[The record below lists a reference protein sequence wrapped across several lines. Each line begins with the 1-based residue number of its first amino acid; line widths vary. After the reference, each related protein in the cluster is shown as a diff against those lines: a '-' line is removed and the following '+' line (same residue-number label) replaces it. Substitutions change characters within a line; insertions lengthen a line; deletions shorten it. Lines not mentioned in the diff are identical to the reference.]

1 MNLAL
6 VFGAAPQTPYICM
19 AVSLVILAIVLAAV
33 LRPRKETPRTP
44 QEVQALKNVP
54 ESAMKQ
60 ARQLIREGTPALAT
74 RLLHET
80 SGISLGDADDYVEAF
95 KAAEL
100 GKLSLGEALT
110 VDLACEVRELLYRN
124 ERLKAAD
131 LLASRTGAPHPE
143 AVRLVELLTSTRDN
157 QGWVARKPLPEAVT
171 PEQLHQVREV
181 ALSGNKIEAIKLY
194 RELTG
199 AGLKE
204 AKDYVES
211 LENQ

>member
-6 VFGAAPQTPYICM
+6 LLGATSQTPYICM
-19 AVSLVILAIVLAAV
+19 AVSLAILALVLAAV
-33 LRPRKETPRTP
+33 LRPQKERRRTP
-44 QEVQALKNVP
+44 QELQALKKVP
-54 ESAMKQ
+54 SSAMKQ

-80 SGISLGDADDYVEAF
+80 SGISLGDADAYVDAF

-110 VDLACEVRELLYRN
+110 VELACEVQEHLWKREH
-124 ERLKAAD
+124 LKAAD
-131 LLASRTGAPHPE
+131 LVASRTGASQPE
-143 AVRLVELLTSTRDN
+143 AQRLVELLTSTRDN
-157 QGWVARKPLPEAVT
+157 MGWVARKPLPDTVK
-171 PEQLHQVREV
+171 PEDLHQVREI
-181 ALSGNKIEAIKLY
+181 ALSGNKLEAIKLY
-194 RELTG
+194 RSLTG
-199 AGLKE
+199 AGLGE